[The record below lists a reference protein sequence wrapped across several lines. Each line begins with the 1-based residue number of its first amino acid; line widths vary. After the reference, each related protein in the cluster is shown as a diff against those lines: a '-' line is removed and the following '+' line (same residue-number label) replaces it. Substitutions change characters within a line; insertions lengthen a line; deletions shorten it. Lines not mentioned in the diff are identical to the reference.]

1 MVAAQLMDQLV
12 KTQAERNALRHEV
25 ADLRAQVE
33 WFKRNL
39 FGQGKSETF
48 DALQTRLKFDDE
60 VTQPEV
66 PAAPKE
72 QIHYERSKP
81 TKRELPAERFKDLP
95 VLETTELIPDA
106 VKADPQAY
114 ECIGKEST
122 FEVKN
127 HTPEVMEACHRAPK
141 VSS

>member
-72 QIHYERSKP
+72 QIHYERS
-81 TKRELPAERFKDLP
+81 EAD
-95 VLETTELIPDA
+95 
-106 VKADPQAY
+106 KA
-114 ECIGKEST
+114 
-122 FEVKN
+122 
-127 HTPEVMEACHRAPK
+127 
-141 VSS
+141 

>member
-66 PAAPKE
+66 PTAPKE

-81 TKRELPAERFKDLP
+81 TKRKIACRTLQGSTRSGNNG
-95 VLETTELIPDA
+95 I
-106 VKADPQAY
+106 DPRCSQSGSA
-114 ECIGKEST
+114 SL
-122 FEVKN
+122 
-127 HTPEVMEACHRAPK
+127 RARR
-141 VSS
+141 